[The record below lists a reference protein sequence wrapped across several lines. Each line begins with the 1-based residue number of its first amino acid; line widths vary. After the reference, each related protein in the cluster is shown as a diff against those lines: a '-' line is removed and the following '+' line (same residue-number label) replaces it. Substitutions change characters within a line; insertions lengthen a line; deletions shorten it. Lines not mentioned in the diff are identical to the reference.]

1 MTESLPLGLGRGER
15 DGGWQYIASNNV
27 VQWGPFFGTNELT
40 LSYQAVGQAGIYAVR
55 ATWSV
60 DGVSTSETVGTNIV
74 VASTSGIVAPT
85 PPPQEPM
92 PALSPALASNL
103 PVTVSISDADPQAQI
118 YFTTDGTLPT
128 QSSTRYITAL
138 NFSTQTS
145 LRVVAFRAGYLP
157 SVSAVGNYVPLVTTN
172 SLSLVRSVSGNGTF
186 LPSVTVT
193 ATPSAGVNCYSVM
206 EAVAPGL
213 TPDGLSA
220 NAVWNP
226 ANGTIRWG
234 PFFGT
239 NPQALTYQLIG
250 PGGTY
255 ALAGQGSFDGYSAG
269 LSGQTNATI
278 NTAFSG
284 SPNNNFPACSTEPL
298 SYTVDINPAPN
309 LVTVTA
315 ANGTLYWGDGTQVAI
330 TQPVMT
336 FQKQYASS
344 GTYTITISAN
354 WSGYTTDMAVS
365 GVATKSDSVQVV
377 SQCDP
382 VIVTQPTNQVVF
394 ALSQAQF
401 SVNATS
407 TFPMSFQWY
416 FNQAFPFVSPSTFAT
431 LTLPDVTVQEG
442 GQYSVVIA
450 NTYGSVTS
458 SVATLTVWLHSIT
471 NIVRS
476 TNGKV
481 TLNFATLPNSTN
493 RIWATTNLA
502 PPTVWQII
510 STNIANTNGT
520 WQFIDTNTVG
530 KPTKF
535 YRFSTP

>member
-1 MTESLPLGLGRGER
+1 M
-15 DGGWQYIASNNV
+15 
-27 VQWGPFFGTNELT
+27 
-40 LSYQAVGQAGIYAVR
+40 
-55 ATWSV
+55 
-60 DGVSTSETVGTNIV
+60 
-74 VASTSGIVAPT
+74 
-85 PPPQEPM
+85 
-92 PALSPALASNL
+92 
-103 PVTVSISDADPQAQI
+103 
-118 YFTTDGTLPT
+118 
-128 QSSTRYITAL
+128 
-138 NFSTQTS
+138 
-145 LRVVAFRAGYLP
+145 
-157 SVSAVGNYVPLVTTN
+157 
-172 SLSLVRSVSGNGTF
+172 
-186 LPSVTVT
+186 
-193 ATPSAGVNCYSVM
+193 
-206 EAVAPGL
+206 
-213 TPDGLSA
+213 
-220 NAVWNP
+220 
-226 ANGTIRWG
+226 
-234 PFFGT
+234 
-239 NPQALTYQLIG
+239 IG

-284 SPNNNFPACSTEPL
+284 SPNNNFPACATEPL

-315 ANGTLYWGDGTQVAI
+315 ANGTLNWGDGTQVAI